1 MLRAYVT
8 NLGKYNEGQLVGKW
22 VDLPLEEDLKE
33 VLQSI
38 GVGEEPDQ
46 NGQYYEEYFI
56 TDWESDDL
64 DAVADT
70 LGEYENLE
78 RLSELLERVE
88 DAEVLNAYIKLVG
101 GDLEKAIERCNDGD
115 VFLLEGIYTDYDL
128 GYYWIEESGCYDLSF
143 MGNLSNYFD
152 YESFGRDV
160 RLESEGG
167 FVEAG
172 WLEID

>member
-8 NLGKYNEGQLVGKW
+8 NLGMYNEGCLVGEW
-22 VDLPLEEDLKE
+22 VDLPLEEDFATILKRIE
-33 VLQSI
+33 VD
-38 GVGEEPDQ
+38 GER
-46 NGQYYEEYFI
+46 YEEYFV

-64 DAVADT
+64 EAVVAT

-88 DAEVLNAYIKLVG
+88 DAEVFNAYIELEG
-101 GDLEKAIERCNDGD
+101 GDLEPAIESCNDGI
-115 VFLLEGIYTDYDL
+115 VHLLKGIHTDYDL
-128 GYYWIEESGCYDLSF
+128 GYYWIEESGCYDLSS

-167 FVEAG
+167 FVNAG
-172 WLEID
+172 WLEFQ